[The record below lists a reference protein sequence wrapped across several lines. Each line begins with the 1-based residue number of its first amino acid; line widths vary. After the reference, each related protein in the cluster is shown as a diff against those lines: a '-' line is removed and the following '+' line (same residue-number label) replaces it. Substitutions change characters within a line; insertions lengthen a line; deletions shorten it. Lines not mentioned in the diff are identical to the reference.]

1 MAPLPP
7 WEANTSISPGRGSC
21 EGGVLL
27 LRLPGCRG
35 GGSGS
40 GAKTRIWRPG
50 KGSVTGARSQGQKV
64 RSTQSG
70 EREDAGGGGGGVV
83 CSHSVTSSPSLRRA
97 RTQRVFFDGSQHT
110 PLLPGPSAQRFR
122 AGLLGRGRSD
132 RRCVQ
137 ARLTARPHPSVCLP
151 LPTTCRSSKLL
162 CRTFL
167 LYISLYAY

>member
-1 MAPLPP
+1 MAALPP

-40 GAKTRIWRPG
+40 GARTRIWRPG

-70 EREDAGGGGGGVV
+70 SVRTRAGVGLGGGVQPF
-83 CSHSVTSSPSLRRA
+83 SSSSPSLRRA
-97 RTQRVFFDGSQHT
+97 RTQRDFFDGSQHT

-122 AGLLGRGRSD
+122 AGLLGPGHSV

-137 ARLTARPHPSVCLP
+137 ARLATRPHPAVCLP
-151 LPTTCRSSKLL
+151 LSTTCRSSKLL
-162 CRTFL
+162 CQTFL